1 MAITRPVP
9 SVRRF
14 ATMLPLAFAG
24 SCSRANI
31 GHFQEL
37 GTFHAPNM
45 HTLYPG
51 VTHFVTAPESTMREP
66 AAVLAFS
73 RRYASQI
80 GFLYRRLDPREALG
94 SARID
99 LVAASYGT
107 RVALEYLRRYPA
119 RVRDRVAPAPP
130 GPPPRPGCGWSGR

>member
-24 SCSRANI
+24 SCSRANV

-73 RRYASQI
+73 RRTCADEDEVCFVLYWTDASKAAS
-80 GFLYRRLDPREALG
+80 GFPISAREAQG
-94 SARID
+94 M
-99 LVAASYGT
+99 VASYIRNRSTG
-107 RVALEYLRRYPA
+107 AEGFQCYNFGSPGRRCLFH
-119 RVRDRVAPAPP
+119 R
-130 GPPPRPGCGWSGR
+130 